1 MISTKVLE
9 SAMRAELEEVLTL
22 YEEMPEAGKRHW
34 RERSLPSIR
43 FENDAEREEF
53 TRALDQIDEG

>member
-1 MISTKVLE
+1 
-9 SAMRAELEEVLTL
+9 MRPELEEVLTL
-22 YEEMPEAGKRHW
+22 YEGMPEAGKRHW
-34 RERSLPSIR
+34 RERSLPSIQ